1 MKSLYSISHFLDAAG
16 RCRRRCAAFSFVV
29 LGLGCAMANAAK
41 PPPPPSLPLQDG
53 ERLVYRV
60 SWAVVPGAGEIKISA
75 QKDPKAPDQRLIVTS
90 TTATRRLARMLLP
103 FDAESD
109 SVFDLK
115 TGQLLSLRE
124 KNNHRGRNNEHLV
137 TFDYATRQA
146 TYAAPGTPSR
156 LLPMPEGDPV
166 DLIMGLL
173 ETRGWNL
180 GPGEKREALILFD
193 DDFYELTIHFA
204 RYEEV
209 RTPIGTFKTT
219 VLEPRMDRA
228 PPKGMFKRGSKV
240 RVWIAQNDHHL
251 PVKFE
256 VEFKIGT
263 GTATIESYTP
273 PAGAKVSESTTVPA
287 GSSKSKAAQA
297 NVSSNDVTPANPA
310 GIGPTS
316 HAANP
321 RP

>member
-1 MKSLYSISHFLDAAG
+1 MIFLYSFFHFTTGLRRPRRGGVAAG
-16 RCRRRCAAFSFVV
+16 TALALLAVSPWALAAT
-29 LGLGCAMANAAK
+29 
-41 PPPPPSLPLQDG
+41 PPTPSLPLRDG
-53 ERLVYRV
+53 EQLAYRV
-60 SWAVVPGAGEIKISA
+60 SWAVVPGAGEIRISA
-75 QKDPKAPDQRLIVTS
+75 QKDPAAPDQRLMVKS

-109 SVFDLK
+109 SVFDLR

-124 KNNHRGRNNEHLV
+124 KNNHRGRDNEHTV
-137 TFDYATRQA
+137 KFDYATREA
-146 TYAAPGTPSR
+146 TYTSPGVAPR
-156 LLPMPEGDPV
+156 ILPIPPGDPV

-173 ETRGWNL
+173 ETRGWEL

-204 RYEEV
+204 RYETV

-219 VLEPRMDRA
+219 VLEPRMDRS

-240 RVWIAQNDHHL
+240 RVWIAQDDHRL

-273 PAGAKVSESTTVPA
+273 PSFAKSSAGKPARNNASASGSTQAAGAGATSV
-287 GSSKSKAAQA
+287 
-297 NVSSNDVTPANPA
+297 
-310 GIGPTS
+310 S